1 MAELFTMEQIDYLDR
16 HFEEKF
22 NQKYVQIDDCNE
34 RQETVTKRFA
44 NDDKRIDMIL
54 QNQRHFDEKMNTKLT
69 LNNWLTLGVLGAIIS
84 AVIVAY
90 YNFGG

>member
-1 MAELFTMEQIDYLDR
+1 MSELFTMEQIDYLDR

-22 NQKYVQIDDCNE
+22 NQKYVQIDECNE
-34 RQETVTKRFA
+34 RQESVTKKFA

-54 QNQRHFDEKMNTKLT
+54 QNQRHFDEKMNSKLT